1 MFNRLQT
8 YTSYNSRRR
17 VEMWEYPND
26 SYRVVLMT
34 PVRLGRS
41 AKSAIWREEETYV
54 ITDFDEAEVFARGL
68 VSVTQPDDA
77 EV

>member
-1 MFNRLQT
+1 
-8 YTSYNSRRR
+8 
-17 VEMWEYPND
+17 MWEYPND

-34 PVRLGRS
+34 PVRTGRS
-41 AKSAIWREEETYV
+41 AKSAVWLEKETYV